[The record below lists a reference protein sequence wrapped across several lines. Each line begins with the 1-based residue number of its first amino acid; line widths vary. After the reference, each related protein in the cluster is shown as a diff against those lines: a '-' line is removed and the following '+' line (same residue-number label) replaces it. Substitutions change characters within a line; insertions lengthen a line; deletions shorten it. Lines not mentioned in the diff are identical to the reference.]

1 MTAVPSWLWAAFT
14 LTAAGGQTLRNAL
27 QRDLTDTI
35 GAAGATFVRFLF
47 GLPFSFAFLAAACAF
62 FDAAPPAAN
71 ARALWL
77 ISFAALAQVAATG
90 LMLVSMRERSFVI
103 ATALMKTEA
112 MQIVAFGLIFM
123 GDEVTWPLALAV
135 LSATMGVL
143 TVSLPSAAS
152 GAIRGSGATWRSAAY
167 GLASAAAF
175 AVSTVGF
182 REGVLALGGDSF
194 VVAAATELA
203 IGLVLQTVLILLYLS
218 LFDRKGLTAIAA
230 HWRPSLSAGL
240 LGAFATLF
248 WFLAFAIETAPR
260 VRTLALVEVIF
271 AQIVTR
277 RMFAQTTSAREWL
290 GMAMI
295 VAGVAGALNGG

>member
-1 MTAVPSWLWAAFT
+1 MTAAPSWLWAAFT

-35 GAAGATFVRFLF
+35 GPAGATFVRFLF

-62 FDAAPPAAN
+62 ADVAPPAPN
-71 ARALWL
+71 GRALGL
-77 ISFAALAQVAATG
+77 ISIASLAQIGATA

-143 TVSLPSAAS
+143 AVSLPGAAI
-152 GAIRGSGATWRSAAY
+152 GAAGSWRSIFY

-182 REGVLALGGDSF
+182 REGVLALGGPSF
-194 VVAAATELA
+194 VVAAATELVL
-203 IGLVLQTVLILLYLS
+203 GLALQTVLILLYLGV
-218 LFDRKGLTAIAA
+218 FDRKGSAAIAR

-240 LGAFATLF
+240 LGALATLF
-248 WFLAFAIETAPR
+248 WFLAFAIETASR
-260 VRTLALVEVIF
+260 VRTLALIEVIF

-277 RMFAQTTSAREWL
+277 RMFAQTTSAREWV
-290 GMAMI
+290 GVAMI
-295 VAGVAGALNGG
+295 VAGVAAALNEG

>member
-27 QRDLTDTI
+27 QHDLTDTL

-47 GLPFSFAFLAAACAF
+47 GCPFSFGFLAAACAF
-62 FDAAPPAAN
+62 FDAPPPTPD

-77 ISFAALAQVAATG
+77 ISFSALAQIAATG
-90 LMLVSMRERSFVI
+90 LMLASMRERSFVI
-103 ATALMKTEA
+103 ATALTKTEA

-123 GDEVTWPLALAV
+123 GDQVTWPLALAV

-143 TVSLPSAAS
+143 TVSLPSAAI
-152 GAIRGSGATWRSAAY
+152 ATRDAGATWRSAGY

-182 REGVLALGGDSF
+182 REGVLALGGESF

-218 LFDRKGLTAIAA
+218 VFDRKGLAAIAA

-295 VAGVAGALNGG
+295 VVGVAGALNGG

>member
-1 MTAVPSWLWAAFT
+1 MTALPSWLWAAFT

-27 QRDLTDTI
+27 QRDLTATI

-47 GLPFSFAFLAAACAF
+47 GLPFALVFLAAACVFA
-62 FDAAPPAAN
+62 DARPATPGAH
-71 ARALWL
+71 ALLL
-77 ISFAALAQVAATG
+77 IAIASSAQVAATA
-90 LMLVSMRERSFVI
+90 LMLASMRERSFVI
-103 ATALMKTEA
+103 TTALMKTEA

-123 GDEVTWPLALAV
+123 GDSVTWPVALGV
-135 LSATMGVL
+135 SSATLGVL
-143 TVSLPSAAS
+143 AVSLPS
-152 GAIRGSGATWRSAAY
+152 GAIGGATTWRSAGY
-167 GLASAAAF
+167 GLASAATF

-182 REGVLALGGDSF
+182 REGVLALGGSSF
-194 VVAAATELA
+194 VVAAATELVVS
-203 IGLVLQTVLILLYLS
+203 LVLQTTLILLYLGA
-218 LFDRKGLTAIAA
+218 FDRKGLAAIAG

-260 VRTLALVEVIF
+260 VRTLALVEVLF
-271 AQIVTR
+271 AQVVTR

>member
-1 MTAVPSWLWAAFT
+1 MTAAPTWLWAAFT

-47 GLPFSFAFLAAACAF
+47 GLPFSLAFLAAACAF
-62 FDAAPPAAN
+62 AEAPPPVPD

-77 ISFAALAQVAATG
+77 IALSSLAQIAATA
-90 LMLVSMRERSFVI
+90 LMLVSRRERSFVI
-103 ATALMKTEA
+103 TTALMKTEA
-112 MQIVAFGLIFM
+112 MQIVAFGLVFM
-123 GDEVTWPLALAV
+123 GDEVTRPLALAV
-135 LSATMGVL
+135 LSATLGVL
-143 TVSLPSAAS
+143 TVSLPSAGTTMADA
-152 GAIRGSGATWRSAAY
+152 GVTWRSACY

-182 REGVLALGGDSF
+182 REGVLALGGSSF

-203 IGLVLQTVLILLYLS
+203 IGLVLQTALILLYLS
-218 LFDRKGLTAIAA
+218 AFDRKGLNAIAA

-248 WFLAFAIETAPR
+248 WFLAFAIETASR
-260 VRTLALVEVIF
+260 VRTLALIEVIF
-271 AQIVTR
+271 AQILTR
-277 RMFAQTTSAREWL
+277 RMFAQTTTAREWL

-295 VAGVAGALNGG
+295 VAGVVGALNGG

>member
-27 QRDLTDTI
+27 QRDLTDTL

-47 GLPFSFAFLAAACAF
+47 GLPFSFAFLAAACVF
-62 FDAAPPAAN
+62 FDALPPAPN
-71 ARALWL
+71 ARALGL
-77 ISFAALAQVAATG
+77 IALASLAQVAATG

-103 ATALMKTEA
+103 TTALMKTEA
-112 MQIVAFGLIFM
+112 MQIVAFGLVFM
-123 GDEVTWPLALAV
+123 GDSVTWPIALAV
-135 LSATMGVL
+135 LSATLGVL
-143 TVSLPSAAS
+143 AVSLPS
-152 GAIRGSGATWRSAAY
+152 GAIGGATWRSAGY

-182 REGVLALGGDSF
+182 REGVLALGGPSF
-194 VVAAATELA
+194 VTAAASELT
-203 IGLVLQTVLILLYLS
+203 IGLVLQTALILLYLGV
-218 LFDRKGLTAIAA
+218 FDRKGLAAIAA

-260 VRTLALVEVIF
+260 VRTLALVEVVF

>member
-1 MTAVPSWLWAAFT
+1 MTAAPTWLWAAFT

-27 QRDLTDTI
+27 QHDLTEAI

-47 GLPFSFAFLAAACAF
+47 GLPFSLAFLAAACAF
-62 FDAAPPAAN
+62 AQAAPPAPD

-77 ISFAALAQVAATG
+77 ISLASLAQIAATA
-90 LMLVSMRERSFVI
+90 LMLASMRERSFVI
-103 ATALMKTEA
+103 TTALMKTEA
-112 MQIVAFGLIFM
+112 MQIVAFGLVFM

-135 LSATMGVL
+135 LSATAGVF
-143 TVSLPSAAS
+143 TVSWPRGTAGAS
-152 GAIRGSGATWRSAAY
+152 PNVGWRSAGY
-167 GLASAAAF
+167 GLASASAF

-182 REGVLALGGDSF
+182 REGVLALGGASF

-203 IGLVLQTVLILLYLS
+203 IGLVLQTALILLYLS
-218 LFDRKGLTAIAA
+218 AFDRKGLAAIAA

-248 WFLAFAIETAPR
+248 WFLAFAVETASR
-260 VRTLALVEVIF
+260 VRTLALIEVIL

-295 VAGVAGALNGG
+295 IAGVAAALNGG